1 MVSLENISASGVNE
15 LLSETMH
22 LPPRLTRT
30 LASALTSK
38 TQGNP
43 LFVRQLLEM
52 LREQKLIYIQLSPL
66 RWMWDIDSIIDL
78 QVSDDVVQL
87 LLMQMERLP
96 AEVRY
101 GLKVASCLGS
111 STKYAVFDI
120 LSKELNVDLQ
130 GLLME
135 AVAKG
140 YMIDYAGRR
149 IQFSHDKVR
158 R

>member
-1 MVSLENISASGVNE
+1 
-15 LLSETMH
+15 
-22 LPPRLTRT
+22 
-30 LASALTSK
+30 
-38 TQGNP
+38 
-43 LFVRQLLEM
+43 
-52 LREQKLIYIQLSPL
+52 
-66 RWMWDIDSIIDL
+66 MWDIDSIIDL
-78 QVSDDVVQL
+78 EVSDDVVKL

-120 LSKELNVDLQ
+120 LSKELNVNLR
-130 GLLME
+130 GFLIE

-140 YMIDYAGRR
+140 YMIDCAGRR
-149 IQFSHDKVR
+149 IQFTRDKVR